1 MNFIT
6 SKLIDNIYVLVVMS
20 QNKYNHHHFFYFNE
34 PIIEDDMVIDR
45 INRWNPYVKEKML
58 PYAYYSLKGSTL
70 IEIYEKIKNEQF
82 YYWENKNNN
91 YKKVILNEV

>member
-6 SKLIDNIYVLVVMS
+6 SKLIDNIYVLVVKS

-58 PYAYYSLKGSTL
+58 PYTYYSLKGSTL